1 MTRPEPEGIRL
12 ITFDVG
18 GTLIH
23 AHPSVGAIYSEVLG
37 RRGFR
42 TSPEEVSA
50 AFESAWE
57 EASAACPPGRERY
70 TASPDGERG
79 YWRRLLS
86 GTVSRLGGAEP
97 PPGAADELFERF
109 GHRGAWRVYPDVV
122 ETLEALASQG
132 LQLGVVSNW
141 DSRLPGLLRE
151 LGLRGFFGPIAVSA
165 LEGCEKPSP
174 RIFQAVAERAG
185 VEVGQMLHVGDR
197 RSEDGDGA
205 KSAGAR
211 SLLVDRSG
219 ADASD
224 GLKRV
229 YSCLDRA
236 RPALRGAPA

>member
-1 MTRPEPEGIRL
+1 MSRLDPERIRL

-23 AHPSVGAIYSEVLG
+23 AHPSVGAIYAEVLG
-37 RRGFR
+37 RRGF
-42 TSPEEVSA
+42 SAFPEEVGA
-50 AFESAWE
+50 AFEGAWE
-57 EASAACPPGRERY
+57 EASAACPPGRDRY
-70 TASPDGERG
+70 AASPDGERG
-79 YWRRLLS
+79 YWRRLLR
-86 GTVSRLGGAEP
+86 GTVSRLGATEP

-109 GHRGAWRVYPDVV
+109 GHREAWRIYPEVV
-122 ETLEALASQG
+122 ETLEALASRG

-185 VEVGQMLHVGDR
+185 VEGGQMLHVGDR
-197 RSEDGDGA
+197 CFEDGDGA

-211 SLLVDRSG
+211 ALLVDRSD
-219 ADASD
+219 ADSSD

-229 YSCLDRA
+229 CFCLDGS
-236 RPALRGAPA
+236 RPALKGAPA